1 MSKIIMSAFA
11 DEYSKDIDTQ
21 LSMLN
26 EHGIG
31 YIEPRFI
38 GDKNI
43 ADLDKNEAKELK
55 KKIDDAGIRVSSI
68 GSPLGKINLDD
79 DINVH
84 LEKTKRVCETA
95 CILGTDS
102 IRVFSFYLRDGQPAS
117 AVRNEVIEKLG
128 KMIDIA
134 VSAGV
139 DFCHENEARI
149 YGESPENCLD
159 LMKTFDGKLKCVFDM
174 GNFVLDG
181 FKPYPDAY
189 MLLRDHIKYFHIKDA
204 LFAGA
209 IVPAG
214 CGEAS
219 IGDILKAHK
228 EYTDSDFIVTLEP
241 HLETFSGLNQLVGKK
256 FDNPYKFNSAEEAF
270 VTAINKLKEIIK

>member
-1 MSKIIMSAFA
+1 MTKIIMSAFA
-11 DEYSKDIDTQ
+11 DEYSKDFDKQ
-21 LSMLN
+21 LAILN

-43 ADLDKNEAKELK
+43 SELNEIEAKDLK
-55 KKIDDAGIRVSSI
+55 RKIDNAGIRVSSV
-68 GSPLGKINLDD
+68 GSPIGKFRLDD
-79 DINVH
+79 NFDEQ

-95 CILGTDS
+95 NILGTDNV
-102 IRVFSFYLRDGQPAS
+102 RVFSFYLRDGQTA
-117 AVRNEVIEKLG
+117 ADARGEIIEKLG

-134 VSAGV
+134 VDAGV

-159 LMKTFDGKLKCVFDM
+159 ILKVFDGKLKCVFDM

-181 FKPYPDAY
+181 FKPFPDAY
-189 MLLRDHIKYFHIKDA
+189 LMLRDYIKYFHIKDA

-219 IGDILKAHK
+219 IADILSEHK
-228 EYTDSDFIVTLEP
+228 KFSGTDFVVTLEP
-241 HLETFSGLNQLVGKK
+241 HLETFDGLHQLVGKK

-270 VTAINKLKEIIK
+270 VTAINKLKEIIE